1 MVPSTDGLRLG
12 PCWQVQTAALQV
24 ALQLLSTLQ
33 PARLPFHSLLDAAIR
48 ALQSWV
54 DHDGAFMDHP
64 LYPAWS
70 QRLLAVLHILW
81 KASWPWGAQDIA
93 RQKITKASRH
103 PICLQ
108 MHSYRQ
114 QAYTAVLVQ
123 HCCCFSQEVFVRCS
137 LRVPWAI
144 CAWRYEVRCKARY
157 TEDLCMSAAGAATDD
172 TGVRQ
177 GRCLQAAAVQAAAG
191 LRGRL
196 P

>member
-12 PCWQVQTAALQV
+12 PFRQVQTAALQV

-81 KASWPWGAQDIA
+81 KASWPSG
-93 RQKITKASRH
+93 RPRH
-103 PICLQ
+103 RTPKDHQGKQAPDFAVQ

-123 HCCCFSQEVFVRCS
+123 HCCCFSQEDLCKVLAAVCHELYALGDMRS
-137 LRVPWAI
+137 
-144 CAWRYEVRCKARY
+144 RCKIR
-157 TEDLCMSAAGAATDD
+157 CM
-172 TGVRQ
+172 TG
-177 GRCLQAAAVQAAAG
+177 
-191 LRGRL
+191 
-196 P
+196 